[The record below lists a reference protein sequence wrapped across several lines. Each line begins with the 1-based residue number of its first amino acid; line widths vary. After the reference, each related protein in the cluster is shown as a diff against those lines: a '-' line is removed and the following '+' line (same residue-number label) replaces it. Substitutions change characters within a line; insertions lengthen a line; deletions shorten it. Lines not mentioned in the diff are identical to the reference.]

1 MHVCKLNLVLFVPY
15 VPRASNILFT
25 WRRPGATTTARKP
38 PIAMPVS
45 RIPLF
50 LFRPPNEK
58 RSSSIF
64 GQTRQKQPED
74 RKSGFSFRRSSSSQ
88 RPRPSVR
95 SPLYSTPGFHMQRAG
110 GPTDGRRDGW
120 SDRKQVPPSPS
131 PSQRVTTTGQR
142 PAVYIHRAHKPYMT
156 VASVGRSVGRS
167 SSPPPPNWPR
177 QPLTRR
183 RRRRRPRLI

>member
-1 MHVCKLNLVLFVPY
+1 MCLVPPTFFLLGGGQVPPQQRGNPQLPCQCRGFPSSCS
-15 VPRASNILFT
+15 V
-25 WRRPGATTTARKP
+25 
-38 PIAMPVS
+38 
-45 RIPLF
+45 
-50 LFRPPNEK
+50 PPNEK

-131 PSQRVTTTGQR
+131 PSLPLSESPLRQR
-142 PAVYIHRAHKPYMT
+142 PAA
-156 VASVGRSVGRS
+156 GRLYPSRS
-167 SSPPPPNWPR
+167 
-177 QPLTRR
+177 
-183 RRRRRPRLI
+183 